1 MIIIIN
7 RRWSATVTNT
17 ARNIEDVKEEER
29 KAYLLSNLSLSWALL
44 KMMMMMM
51 MRRALSTRER
61 KRKSRKKK
69 ALRKRL
75 LLFSFTPSSK
85 TTHPC
90 CVSNSAFKSSGDAFA
105 IFVFIYSFV
114 LFFLCC
120 DFLLF
125 HSCVWCSFFW
135 VRGVFKEKMQ
145 KINTRCLSVLQ
156 VL

>member
-1 MIIIIN
+1 MYNTFMIIIIN

-69 ALRKRL
+69 RFESACCCSRLLHRPKRL
-75 LLFSFTPSSK
+75 TLVACRTALSSLPG
-85 TTHPC
+85 TLSP
-90 CVSNSAFKSSGDAFA
+90 
-105 IFVFIYSFV
+105 
-114 LFFLCC
+114 FLCLYT
-120 DFLLF
+120 LL
-125 HSCVWCSFFW
+125 SCFFYA
-135 VRGVFKEKMQ
+135 VIFCYF
-145 KINTRCLSVLQ
+145 TRVSGAPFFEYEECLRRKCKK
-156 VL
+156 